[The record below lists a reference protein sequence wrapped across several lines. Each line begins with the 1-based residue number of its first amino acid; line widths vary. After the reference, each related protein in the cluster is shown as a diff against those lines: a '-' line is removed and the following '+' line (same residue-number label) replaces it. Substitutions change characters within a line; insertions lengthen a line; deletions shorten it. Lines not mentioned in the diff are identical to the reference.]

1 MPTYCFECPVCKLRL
16 EIERLMKNSGK
27 PVYCDHCSG
36 VPMNR
41 DYRVEHSSV
50 RGDYNKPITS
60 VSMAINILDVAEHR
74 RKHPGVDLHV
84 DKPGGTAYP
93 ILRSRSQKLAYLK
106 ARNWHER

>member
-1 MPTYCFECPVCKLRL
+1 MPTYCHACTTCGKTKEVIRP
-16 EIERLMKNSGK
+16 MK
-27 PVYCDHCSG
+27 DSG
-36 VPMNR
+36 VIELCDCGKMMVR
-41 DYRVEHSSV
+41 DLRSEHVSV

-60 VSMAINILDVAEHR
+60 VSMAFNIQDVAEHR

-106 ARNWHER
+106 ARNWQEK

>member
-1 MPTYCFECPVCKLRL
+1 MPIYDFICPECG
-16 EIERLMKNSGK
+16 ERTEVVRPMRDSGDEEFCDICCALMR
-27 PVYCDHCSG
+27 
-36 VPMNR
+36 R
-41 DYRVEHSSV
+41 DYQAMHPSV

-60 VSMAINILDVAEHR
+60 VSMAFNSQDVDEHR

-106 ARNWHER
+106 ARDWQER